1 MDLLKIGLVAGVLA
15 TAATPALAAPQVSSA
30 WSRPAAAGT
39 TGAGF
44 MMLTN
49 PGKAPDALV
58 AVESPAARSVEIHRS
73 VMSGG
78 VSSMRKQ
85 ARVPLAP
92 GGSVLF
98 APGGITSGVERLF
111 QARHRDHRQPEPFP
125 PSGLRW
131 LIGASP
137 HVRLS
142 RHSCLH
148 RSWQGRFT
156 LARNDTGSHKNKAA
170 VPRTS
175 ERIT

>member
-92 GGSVLF
+92 GGSGLF
-98 APGGITSGVERLF
+98 APGGYHLMFMGLKTALKSGD
-111 QARHRDHRQPEPFP
+111 QAPATLIFESGARVKANFEVRVSAPPE
-125 PSGLRW
+125 G
-131 LIGASP
+131 
-137 HVRLS
+137 HQ
-142 RHSCLH
+142 HH
-148 RSWQGRFT
+148 
-156 LARNDTGSHKNKAA
+156 
-170 VPRTS
+170 
-175 ERIT
+175 